1 MTKKSSKSRAA
12 SKTQSARLNPVVI
25 VGVIAVIAIAVIA
38 VIALSGGNTP
48 AATVAQ
54 SPASQRILPVAYNAQ
69 FSSPGG
75 DHLLIDV
82 RTPQEFADGH
92 IAGAINIPVEEIGG
106 RLNEVPD
113 DKPVVLYCRSGNRSA
128 QAANILVGAGYTGVY
143 DLGGI
148 IDWTAA
154 GYGLVA
160 E

>member
-1 MTKKSSKSRAA
+1 MTKKAKKSRAS
-12 SKTQSARLNPVVI
+12 SKTQQTRLNPVVI
-25 VGVIAVIAIAVIA
+25 VGVIAVIAIVIVG

-54 SPASQRILPVAYNAQ
+54 SPASQRILPAAYNTQ

-82 RTPQEFADGH
+82 RTREEFASGH

-154 GYGLVA
+154 GYSLVTQ
-160 E
+160 